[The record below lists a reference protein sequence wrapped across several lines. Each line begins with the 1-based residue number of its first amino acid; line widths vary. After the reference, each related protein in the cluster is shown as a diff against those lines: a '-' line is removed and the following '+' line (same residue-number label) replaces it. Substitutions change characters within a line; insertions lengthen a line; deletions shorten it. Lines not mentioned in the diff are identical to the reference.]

1 MKALTFNPAA
11 DSFLVRE
18 IPVPKIGAHDV
29 LVKVEAC
36 GLNPVDAKIHLWK
49 TMVPVMNEFWT
60 PGLDVSGRIVALGDA
75 VRGWKVGDRVL
86 YHGDMLRAHG
96 GFAEYAVQD
105 AAAMIAL
112 PHLSATLA
120 AATPCAGWTA
130 WRALN
135 DRLQATAADS
145 LLIAGGAGGVG
156 GFAIQTAKLLGLK
169 TIIATCS
176 AKNSS
181 YVSQLGATHTINYQE
196 ENVVGLVLAITEGLG
211 VSIGLDAVGP
221 DNDILVANALAFEGR
236 MVELVDV
243 VRPERYQD
251 AFMKGLTFHQLNLGA
266 GHRNG
271 KAAKER
277 MVAAG
282 RAFSE
287 LVEQGHIKVPVLD
300 TVSLDEVPSALRE
313 MLKQRTR
320 GKIVMETR

>member
-1 MKALTFNPAA
+1 MKALTFNPAT

-36 GLNPVDAKIHLWK
+36 GLNPVNAKISLWK
-49 TMVPVMNEFWT
+49 TMVPAMSEFWT

-75 VRGWKVGDRVL
+75 VRGWKVGDRVF
-86 YHGDMLRAHG
+86 YHGDMFRPHG

-105 AAAMIAL
+105 AAVLIAQS
-112 PHLSATLA
+112 HLSATRA

-135 DRLQATAADS
+135 DKLRVTPADS
-145 LLIAGGAGGVG
+145 ILIIGGAGGVG

-181 YVSQLGATHTINYQE
+181 YVRQLGATHVINYQE
-196 ENVVGLVLAITEGLG
+196 EDVVGRVLAITEGLG
-211 VSIGLDAVGP
+211 VSTGLDAVGP

-236 MVELVDV
+236 MVELVSV

-251 AFMKGLTFHQLNLGA
+251 AFMKGLTFHQLNLGPA
-266 GHRNG
+266 TGT
-271 KAAKER
+271 
-277 MVAAG
+277 G
-282 RAFSE
+282 R
-287 LVEQGHIKVPVLD
+287 P
-300 TVSLDEVPSALRE
+300 R
-313 MLKQRTR
+313 
-320 GKIVMETR
+320 

>member
-1 MKALTFNPAA
+1 MKALTFNPAT
-11 DSFLVRE
+11 DSFVVRE
-18 IPVPKIGAHDV
+18 IPIPKIGAHDV

-36 GLNPVDAKIHLWK
+36 GLNPVDAKISLWK
-49 TMVPVMNEFWT
+49 TMVPGMNEFWT
-60 PGLDVSGRIVALGDA
+60 PGLDVSGRIAALGDA
-75 VRGWKVGDRVL
+75 VRDWKAGDRVL

-105 AAAMIAL
+105 AAALIAH
-112 PHLSATLA
+112 PHLPATLA

-135 DRLQATAADS
+135 DKLQATAADS
-145 LLIAGGAGGVG
+145 ILIAGGAGGVG

-169 TIIATCS
+169 IIIVTCS

-181 YVSQLGATHTINYQE
+181 YVSQLGATHFINYQE
-196 ENVVGLVLAITEGLG
+196 EDVVGRVRAITEGLG
-211 VSIGLDAVGP
+211 VSTGLDAVGP

-236 MVELVDV
+236 MVELVSV

-251 AFMKGLTFHQLNLGA
+251 AFMKGLTFHQLSLGA

-271 KAAKER
+271 KVALEE

-282 RAFSE
+282 RAFSK
-287 LVEQGHIKVPVLD
+287 LVEEGHVKVPVLD
-300 TVSLDEVPSALRE
+300 TIPLEKVPSALRE

-320 GKIVMETR
+320 GKIVMEN